1 MRKRNSENL
10 SNLKTCE
17 LLPVMPVLYI
27 HLPNGRIKVMD
38 GMARITAAI
47 KEAKKKRPVTKHH
60 KPSN

>member
-1 MRKRNSENL
+1 
-10 SNLKTCE
+10 
-17 LLPVMPVLYI
+17 MPVLYI